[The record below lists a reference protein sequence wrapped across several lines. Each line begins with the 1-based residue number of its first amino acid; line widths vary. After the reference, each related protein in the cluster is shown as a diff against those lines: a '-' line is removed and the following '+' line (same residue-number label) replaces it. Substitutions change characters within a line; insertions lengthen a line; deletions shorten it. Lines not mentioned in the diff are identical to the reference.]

1 MRGSVKCLCAD
12 VQRFLINS
20 TVNAQTEHLSL
31 VGAAGAIE
39 ALKDPAWLTQDG
51 KPALGTAIIAHPH
64 PLFAGTMNNKV
75 VQTLARALVATGWD
89 AYRFN
94 FRGVG
99 QSEGVHDQ
107 GIGEAED
114 LLKVIE
120 QVAPQGPL
128 VLAGFSFGTYVTSRV
143 LAQLHAQREIS
154 AVVFVGTAV
163 SRFKVEPIPQ
173 ALHARSLVVHG
184 ELDETVPIAP
194 VMDWVREQSL
204 PLTVIPGGEHFFH
217 GRQVQL
223 KDLVVRHILGVQAAA
238 AQA

>member
-1 MRGSVKCLCAD
+1 MTEHDGSIAA
-12 VQRFLINS
+12 
-20 TVNAQTEHLSL
+20 VNAQTEHLTL
-31 VGAAGAIE
+31 EGAAGAIE
-39 ALKDPAWLTQDG
+39 ALRDPAGLDG
-51 KPALGTAIIAHPH
+51 QPALGAAIIAHPH

-99 QSEGVHDQ
+99 QSAGEHDQ
-107 GIGEAED
+107 GIGESDD

-128 VLAGFSFGTYVTSRV
+128 ILAGFSFGTYVTSRV
-143 LAQLHAQREIS
+143 LAQLHAQRDIR
-154 AVVFVGTAV
+154 AVVFVGTAA

-173 ALHARSLVVHG
+173 ELHSRSLAVHG
-184 ELDETVPIAP
+184 ELDETVPLAP
-194 VMDWVREQSL
+194 VMDWAREQSL

-223 KDLVVRHILGVQAAA
+223 KELVIRHIVGVQAAA
-238 AQA
+238 ALA

>member
-1 MRGSVKCLCAD
+1 M
-12 VQRFLINS
+12 
-20 TVNAQTEHLSL
+20 NAQTEHLTL

-39 ALKDPAWLTQDG
+39 ALKDAADFNGQ
-51 KPALGTAIIAHPH
+51 PALGAAIIAHPH

-75 VQTLARALVATGWD
+75 VQTLARAAVSTGWD

-99 QSEGVHDQ
+99 QSQGEHDQ
-107 GIGEAED
+107 GIGESDD
-114 LLKVIE
+114 LLRVIE

-143 LAQLHAQREIS
+143 LARLQAERDIR
-154 AVVFVGTAV
+154 AVVFVGTAA

-173 ALHARSLVVHG
+173 ELHSRSLAVHG
-184 ELDETVPIAP
+184 ELDDTVPIAP
-194 VMDWVREQSL
+194 VMDWAREQSL

-223 KDLVVRHILGVQAAA
+223 KELVIRHLLGVQAAA
-238 AQA
+238 ALA

>member
-1 MRGSVKCLCAD
+1 M
-12 VQRFLINS
+12 
-20 TVNAQTEHLSL
+20 NAQTEPLTL
-31 VGAAGAIE
+31 AGAAGAIE
-39 ALKDPAWLTQDG
+39 ALKDSAVLAG
-51 KPALGTAIIAHPH
+51 NAGVALGAAIIAHPH

-99 QSEGVHDQ
+99 QSQGVHDN

-114 LLKVIE
+114 LLRVID
-120 QVAPQGPL
+120 QVAPEGPL

-143 LAQLHAQREIS
+143 LAQLHAQRDIR
-154 AVVFVGTAV
+154 AVVFIGTAA

-173 ALHARSLVVHG
+173 ALHSCALAVHG

-194 VMDWVREQSL
+194 VMDWAREQSL

-223 KDLVVRHILGVQAAA
+223 KDLVVRHLRGVQASV
-238 AQA
+238 QTP

>member
-1 MRGSVKCLCAD
+1 M
-12 VQRFLINS
+12 
-20 TVNAQTEHLSL
+20 NAQTEHLTL

-39 ALKDPAWLTQDG
+39 ALKDPASLTQQG
-51 KPALGTAIIAHPH
+51 QPALGSAIIAHPH

-75 VQTLARALVATGWD
+75 VQTLARALVSTGWD

-107 GIGEAED
+107 GIGEAQD
-114 LLKVIE
+114 LLQVIE
-120 QVAPQGPL
+120 QVAPEGPL

-143 LAQLHAQREIS
+143 LAQLHAQRDIR
-154 AVVFVGTAV
+154 AVVFVGTAA
-163 SRFKVEPIPQ
+163 SRFQVEPIP
-173 ALHARSLVVHG
+173 AELHGCSLVVHG
-184 ELDETVPIAP
+184 ELDETVPIGP

-223 KDLVVRHILGVQAAA
+223 KDLVTRHLLGVQAASSHT
-238 AQA
+238 